1 MQKQISKKII
11 RKLIETVTEYQMF
24 QNNDSILVGVS
35 GGPDSVALIHILTQI
50 SNPFSLK
57 LAVAHLNHS
66 LRGTESENE
75 ARFVA
80 ALAKTQGLPFY
91 VKTVNIFQLQ
101 KRSGGSLET
110 LGRQERYRFFLEIA
124 EREKYDQIALGHQ
137 SDDNAELVLMNLLR
151 GSGLKGMSGIP
162 AVRKAGEGRCRIIR
176 PLIHCTKSEIITF
189 LDQEKLTYKKDKSN
203 TNPLFIRN
211 RIRCQLLPMLR
222 KMYNPKIDSALNRFA
237 SITRIDNEW
246 MNSVVAPLFN
256 KAVLEADSN
265 RVVLEL
271 TILLKAHPAIQRRIL
286 REGIRRVKG
295 DLRRIRF
302 DHIQSVLGALNQ
314 KGFNGSFDLPG
325 RIRIRC
331 ASSHLIFTCEK
342 AALRTLKTSGDL
354 RSKVM
359 FEYRIDGPCSMVV
372 KEIRMKLKF
381 SKIDVAKIFPI
392 SGSESQRG
400 LFDMDKLVF
409 PLILRNSKP
418 GDRFRPLGMSGTQ
431 KVNRFFINQ
440 KISRKDRTK
449 CPVMTSRGKV
459 VWVVGHRID
468 ESAKIDSKTRMVF
481 KAELFLA

>member
-1 MQKQISKKII
+1 M
-11 RKLIETVTEYQMF
+11 IETVTEYQMF

-189 LDQEKLTYKKDKSN
+189 LDQEKL
-203 TNPLFIRN
+203 
-211 RIRCQLLPMLR
+211 RI
-222 KMYNPKIDSALNRFA
+222 
-237 SITRIDNEW
+237 
-246 MNSVVAPLFN
+246 
-256 KAVLEADSN
+256 
-265 RVVLEL
+265 
-271 TILLKAHPAIQRRIL
+271 
-286 REGIRRVKG
+286 
-295 DLRRIRF
+295 
-302 DHIQSVLGALNQ
+302 
-314 KGFNGSFDLPG
+314 
-325 RIRIRC
+325 
-331 ASSHLIFTCEK
+331 
-342 AALRTLKTSGDL
+342 
-354 RSKVM
+354 
-359 FEYRIDGPCSMVV
+359 
-372 KEIRMKLKF
+372 
-381 SKIDVAKIFPI
+381 
-392 SGSESQRG
+392 
-400 LFDMDKLVF
+400 
-409 PLILRNSKP
+409 
-418 GDRFRPLGMSGTQ
+418 
-431 KVNRFFINQ
+431 
-440 KISRKDRTK
+440 
-449 CPVMTSRGKV
+449 
-459 VWVVGHRID
+459 
-468 ESAKIDSKTRMVF
+468 
-481 KAELFLA
+481 